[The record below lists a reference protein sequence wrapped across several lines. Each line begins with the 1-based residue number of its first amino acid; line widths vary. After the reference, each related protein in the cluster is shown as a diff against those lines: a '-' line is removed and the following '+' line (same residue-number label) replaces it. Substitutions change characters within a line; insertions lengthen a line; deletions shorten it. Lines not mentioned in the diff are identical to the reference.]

1 MRQILPSDWLPEWV
15 RWAYLAL
22 LGLPALF
29 LCLKKSCVVQTSI
42 PVVCNFWLIW
52 AMELQKGA
60 EDCQNKEKVN
70 DCHEVIMLQKP
81 KNTKLKNKM
90 KISKSFLI
98 LIKVK
103 PHSFFLFFWFFW
115 TWTKSW
121 CIKMQK
127 LDLASVQPSWSHAWW
142 IMCISFTSLLLSE
155 LLIHILFTL
164 CKCMCTVLKI
174 FLIFWFY

>member
-29 LCLKKSCVVQTSI
+29 LCLKKSCVVRTSI

-60 EDCQNKEKVN
+60 EDSQNKEKVN
-70 DCHEVIMLQKP
+70 DCHEVIILRKP

-98 LIKVK
+98 LIKVE
-103 PHSFFLFFWFFW
+103 PHSFFFFFLVLLDLDFIWISCLVNNVYFIHIFVAFW
-115 TWTKSW
+115 TSYTYF
-121 CIKMQK
+121 IY
-127 LDLASVQPSWSHAWW
+127 LV
-142 IMCISFTSLLLSE
+142 
-155 LLIHILFTL
+155 
-164 CKCMCTVLKI
+164 
-174 FLIFWFY
+174 